1 MPIFV
6 AMLRGINVGGHKKI
20 KMEQLRASFEAMGFR
35 QVKTYI
41 QSGNVVFKTDAASA
55 ANLSKKI
62 VGRIL
67 ADFGHSVSVILR
79 TAEEMDHAIVANPLL
94 KETGIDIEKLH
105 VVFLSDAPD
114 AAAVKKVEEF
124 VKSPE
129 RIRCVGKELYFFL
142 PNGVADSVLM
152 KKPIDRLLGVTT
164 TARNWKTVNTLNQM
178 CRECA

>member
-1 MPIFV
+1 MPIYV

-20 KMEQLRASFEAMGFR
+20 KMEQLRASLEAMGLQ

-41 QSGNVVFKTDAASA
+41 QSGNVVFTTKVGSS

-62 VGRIL
+62 AERIL

-79 TAEEMDHAIVANPLL
+79 TAEEVNQAIAANPLL
-94 KETGIDIEKLH
+94 KENGIDTEKLH
-105 VVFLSDAPD
+105 VVFLSEAP
-114 AAAVKKVEEF
+114 AVAAVKKLEEF
-124 VKSPE
+124 VKEPE
-129 RIRCVGKELYFFL
+129 LIQCVGKELYFFL